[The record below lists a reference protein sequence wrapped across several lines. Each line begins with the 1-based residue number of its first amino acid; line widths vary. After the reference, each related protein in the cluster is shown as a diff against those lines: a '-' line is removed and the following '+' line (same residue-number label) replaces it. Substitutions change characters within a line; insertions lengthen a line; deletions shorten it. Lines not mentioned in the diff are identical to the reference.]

1 MTSKKNVKTHLSE
14 MQVIRGNE
22 VPIGKTSY
30 RLHWIQTQGR
40 KNSHREKILDKVK
53 VIQGTNQDEKQEAM
67 NKERETT
74 KDSSKNK
81 KNLQQENVEKLYD
94 KTSGSRVKKDK
105 DYKLGTMD
113 VTMKTSLH

>member
-1 MTSKKNVKTHLSE
+1 MASKKNVKRYLSE

-40 KNSHREKILDKVK
+40 KNSHRKKILDKVK

-81 KNLQQENVEKLYD
+81 KNLQQENVEKLY